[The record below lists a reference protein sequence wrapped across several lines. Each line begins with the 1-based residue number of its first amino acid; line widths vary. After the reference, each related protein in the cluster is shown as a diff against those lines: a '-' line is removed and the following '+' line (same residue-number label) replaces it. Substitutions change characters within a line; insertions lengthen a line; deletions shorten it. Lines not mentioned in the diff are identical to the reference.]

1 MQTVA
6 RTFTAADV
14 EAFAAASGDWNPAH
28 VDPLAARRLI
38 AGGPIVHGLHALLWA
53 LDGAAAG
60 PGLARVR
67 CTFRQPVRVG
77 ERATATPHTGGDG
90 TLEIAIQSGGRDAL
104 EAAVEWGPAQPEVAV
119 RTAPARA
126 EPELL
131 TADDIASA
139 QGALDVASGDLH
151 ALLPGLAGRLSA
163 GALAALVSV
172 SRLVG
177 MQCPG
182 RFSILRALD
191 LRFDGAAPGPTL
203 RWRVL
208 RFDPR
213 FSSVRI
219 GVEAGGFEGTVDA
232 FLAPAPSVQPGTADL
247 GALVERGA
255 FADARALVVGGSRGL
270 GEVAAKLLAAGGADV
285 RVTYRDGVR
294 DAGRV
299 CDDIRAA
306 GFRAEPRRLDVL
318 DPEAPAGLGGWRPSH
333 LLYFATPHI
342 ALAES
347 ARFSAELFR
356 RYGAYYVE
364 GFVRL
369 VEAIAADGAPL
380 AAFYPSTAALD
391 EIQPKAL
398 EYASAKAAGEAACR
412 HLERLYPR
420 LRVEVIRLPRVRTD
434 ATATV
439 MPVEAA
445 EAATVMRDVLRRLR
459 AAPRA
464 EDTAAPR

>member
-1 MQTVA
+1 MHSAA
-6 RTFTAADV
+6 RTFTPADV

-38 AGGPIVHGLHALLWA
+38 AGGPIVHGVHALLWA
-53 LDGAAAG
+53 LDGAPAG
-60 PGLARVR
+60 SGLARVR

-77 ERATATPHTGGDG
+77 ERATATLRVGEDG
-90 TLEIAIQSGGRDAL
+90 TQAVAVQSGGRDAL
-104 EAAVEWGPAQPEVAV
+104 EAAIEWRAAEPDPARRPL
-119 RTAPARA
+119 PARA
-126 EPELL
+126 DPLL
-131 TADDIASA
+131 RTAGEIASA
-139 QGALDVASGDLH
+139 EGALDVAGGDLA
-151 ALLPGLAGRLSA
+151 ALLPTLAARLSA
-163 GALAALVSV
+163 GALAALVSI

-191 LRFDGAAPGPTL
+191 LRFDGTAPGSTI
-203 RWRVL
+203 RWRVV

-219 GVEAGGFEGTVDA
+219 AVEAGGFDGTVDA
-232 FLAPAPSVQPGTADL
+232 FLAPAPAVQPGAADL
-247 GALVERGA
+247 LA
-255 FADARALVVGGSRGL
+255 FAEPGAHAGARALVVGGSRGL

-285 RVTYRDGVR
+285 RVTYRDGAA
-294 DAGRV
+294 DARRV
-299 CDDIRAA
+299 CEDIRAA
-306 GFRAEPRRLDVL
+306 GFQAEPWRLDVL
-318 DPEAPAGLGGWRPSH
+318 EPEAPAELDGWRPSH

-369 VEAIAADGAPL
+369 VEAIATDGAPL
-380 AAFYPSTAALD
+380 VAFYPSTAALD

-420 LRVEVIRLPRVRTD
+420 LRVRVTRLPRVRTD

-445 EAATVMRDVLRRLR
+445 EAAAVMRDELRRLP

-464 EDTAAPR
+464 EDMPAPR